1 MRTTRSERLF
11 AAKILR
17 FFPTTLRKARRN
29 HHCTKQ
35 IHSVIGVHWIVHTR
49 LKMPCTSGG
58 FPVVV
63 GSRLIKFRGPTKRMR
78 ILCNANNN
86 ETHEKTISTLRNT
99 QRIKDWKAYLTQS
112 FANDD
117 EKHKQAVQQAIQTDA
132 ALPLSFGFSAG
143 GCLFPFYI
151 GVAGALQDAK
161 ILNDNTKLG
170 GSSGTFSP

>member
-1 MRTTRSERLF
+1 
-11 AAKILR
+11 
-17 FFPTTLRKARRN
+17 
-29 HHCTKQ
+29 
-35 IHSVIGVHWIVHTR
+35 
-49 LKMPCTSGG
+49 
-58 FPVVV
+58 
-63 GSRLIKFRGPTKRMR
+63 MR